1 MERKLKQ
8 QCLTIPSIS
17 RKETSHLKEFNA
29 TNDIVEKS
37 AHFGV
42 KQQLSIHALTTYNI
56 LHFTIYQ

>member
-29 TNDIVEKS
+29 KNGDMK
-37 AHFGV
+37 
-42 KQQLSIHALTTYNI
+42 I
-56 LHFTIYQ
+56 LLHSDT